1 MKVTHSSLDQDRT
14 ENFGYIYVTFSGKII
29 LGSSKKAP
37 AETGRVK
44 GENFRSFLLSSTGSV

>member
-1 MKVTHSSLDQDRT
+1 MRVTHINLDQDRT

-44 GENFRSFLLSSTGSV
+44 EEKFRNFLLSSTGSV